1 MTDRQVRRYP
11 DMKSVP
17 FVIATPQRGRMVVT
31 ASSAAAEALG
41 IEAGMVVADAR
52 AAFPTLHVVED
63 SGTLPEKILFA
74 FAEWAI
80 RFTPVVAIDPPDG
93 LLLDVTG
100 CPHLWGGERPY
111 LEDIAGKVTELGYDV
126 RLGMAGT
133 PGAAWAA
140 ARYGGGRM
148 IVPAGEDRDAILL
161 LPPAALRIPSETIE
175 KLHKLGLT
183 RIGKFIDMPR
193 SVLRRRFGQSLPDR
207 IDQVTGSAAEVID
220 PVIPVPPYQERLPCL
235 EPVCTATAIRIAIE
249 RLLEVL
255 CTRLAEENKGLQ
267 KAVLRTFRVDGKTQ
281 EITIWTYSPSCNIR
295 HLFRLFELK
304 IATIKPGLGIELFV
318 LEAPV
323 VAAIPPVQESL
334 WSLTGSRDHA
344 AIAGLLDRIAGRGGP
359 GIIHRYLPAEHHWPE
374 RSVKEARS
382 LEEKPQTNW
391 RTDRP
396 RPAHLVSQPEPIE
409 VTAPVPDYPPV
420 LFRYKGEVHNI
431 RRADGPERIEQ
442 EWWISNGLHRD
453 YYVVEDEQGARY
465 WIFRS
470 GHYEGGLSKWFIHG
484 FFA

>member
-1 MTDRQVRRYP
+1 MTDRHIRRYP
-11 DMKSVP
+11 DLRGVP
-17 FVIATPQRGRMVVT
+17 FVIAAPQRGRMVVT
-31 ASSAAAEALG
+31 ASSVAAEALA
-41 IEAGMVVADAR
+41 IETGMVVADAR
-52 AAFPTLHVVED
+52 AAFPGLEVVED
-63 SGTLPEKILFA
+63 SGTLPEKILSA

-80 RFTPVVAIDPPDG
+80 RFTPVVAIDSPDG
-93 LLLDVTG
+93 LLLDATG

-111 LEDIAGKVTELGYDV
+111 LEDIAGKMTELGYDV

-133 PGAAWAA
+133 PGVAWAI
-140 ARYGGGRM
+140 ARYGGGKS
-148 IVPAGEDRDAILL
+148 IVPPEEDRDAILP
-161 LPPAALRIPSETIE
+161 LPPAALRIAPEIVE

-207 IDQVTGSAAEVID
+207 IDQVTGVAAEVIH
-220 PVIPVPPYQERLPCL
+220 PVVPVPPYHERLPCL
-235 EPVCTATAIRIAIE
+235 EPVRTATAIRIAIE
-249 RLLEVL
+249 RLLETL

-267 KAVLRTFRVDGKTQ
+267 KAVLKTFRVDGKTQ

-304 IATIKPGLGIELFV
+304 IATIEPDLGIELFV

-323 VAAIPPVQESL
+323 VAAIPPLQESL
-334 WSLTGSRDHA
+334 WSLTGSHNHA

-359 GIIHRYLPAEHHWPE
+359 GIIRRYLPAEHHWPE

-382 LEEKPQTNW
+382 LEEKPQTGW

-396 RPAHLVSQPEPIE
+396 RPVHLAPNPEPIE

-431 RRADGPERIEQ
+431 RKADGPERIEQ
-442 EWWISNGLHRD
+442 EWWISDGLHRD

-470 GHYEGGLSKWFIHG
+470 GHYEEGLSKWFLHG

>member
-1 MTDRQVRRYP
+1 MTDRHVRRYP
-11 DMKSVP
+11 DLKGVP
-17 FVIATPQRGRMVVT
+17 FVIATPQRGRMVIT
-31 ASSAAAEALG
+31 ASSVAAEALG
-41 IEAGMVVADAR
+41 IGTGMVVADAR
-52 AAFPTLHVVED
+52 AAFPDLHVVED
-63 SGTLPEKILFA
+63 SGTLPDKILPA

-80 RFTPVVAIDPPDG
+80 RFTPVAAIDPPDG
-93 LLLDVTG
+93 LLLDATG

-111 LEDIAGKVTELGYDV
+111 LEDIAGKLTELGYDV
-126 RLGMAGT
+126 RVGMAGT
-133 PGAAWAA
+133 PGAAWAI
-140 ARYGGGRM
+140 ARYGSGKA
-148 IVPAGEDRDAILL
+148 IVPPGEDRNALL
-161 LPPAALRIPSETIE
+161 PLPPAALRLPVETAE

-183 RIGKFIDMPR
+183 RIGKFIGMPR

-207 IDQVTGSAAEVID
+207 IDQVTGAAAEVIN
-220 PVIPVPPYQERLPCL
+220 PVVPVPPYQERLPCL
-235 EPVCTATAIRIAIE
+235 EPVRTATAIRIAIE
-249 RLLEVL
+249 RLLEAL

-267 KAVLRTFRVDGKTQ
+267 KAVLKTFRVDGKTQ
-281 EITIWTYSPSCNIR
+281 EIMIWTYSPSCNIR

-304 IATIKPGLGIELFV
+304 IATIKPDLGIELFV

-323 VAAIPPVQESL
+323 VAAIPQVQESL

-374 RSVKEARS
+374 RSVNEARS
-382 LEEKPQTNW
+382 LEEKPQTGW

-396 RPAHLVSQPEPIE
+396 RPVHLAANPEPIE

-431 RRADGPERIEQ
+431 RKADGPERIEQ
-442 EWWISNGLHRD
+442 EWWISDGLHRD